1 MGKTIKH
8 KKVKG
13 KITVLKKLLYK
24 DNVVVIRKINDD
36 IFEWLLVFKSDIY
49 SSYLIMKP
57 RKGEKRLSDEEIDQ
71 TSGLLWNGA
80 TTTIDTLLGE
90 TLNEKKDELSK
101 EKQKV
106 VKAFQKNGKAIKA

>member
-36 IFEWLLVFKSDIY
+36 IFEWILVFKNDIY

-57 RKGEKRLSDEEIDQ
+57 RKGEKKLSEEEIDQ
-71 TSGLLWNGA
+71 VSGLLWSGA
-80 TTTIDTLLGE
+80 TTTIDMLLGE
-90 TLNEKKDELSK
+90 TLDKKTDKLSK

-106 VKAFQKNGKAIKA
+106 VKAFQENGKAIEA